1 MIRED
6 NVMDKKRILDDL
18 RAGRLS
24 RRDINRLM
32 IAAGIGMATVP
43 LGARPGRAADQA
55 DFYTLGG
62 FAEDPLFA
70 GYMAQHD
77 GEGPNVSLW
86 ADEEEAFVKLRSG
99 FHPDT
104 TYCGTY
110 SVARWRD
117 GDVLQPIDTSRLT
130 NWNNLLDSLRNV
142 TDAVYDGQQW
152 LCPVGWGTT
161 SVLYRSDLV
170 HVQEES
176 WGVLWDEEYSGRLAM
191 IDGVADAVAGAAIY
205 AGIDPYTMDEA
216 AIAEVKQVMCRQV
229 PLLRLYTADMSSLQQ
244 SLASGEI
251 VAAMTWNDAYAG
263 LRSQDVPV
271 EYMFDPKEGLSTWA
285 SCLVLNKDAAHPDL
299 AYDLMNSITDPE
311 AGAFWMQTY
320 GFGHANADA
329 YDLVPAAELEALGI
343 PTDPTAVLAN
353 SVFQSRMLNEDKIA
367 VMFEEVKA
375 GDC

>member
-6 NVMDKKRILDDL
+6 NDMDRKRILDDL

-170 HVQEES
+170 DVQEES

-216 AIAEVKQVMCRQV
+216 AIAEVKQVMHMER
-229 PLLRLYTADMSSLQQ
+229 
-244 SLASGEI
+244 
-251 VAAMTWNDAYAG
+251 
-263 LRSQDVPV
+263 
-271 EYMFDPKEGLSTWA
+271 
-285 SCLVLNKDAAHPDL
+285 H
-299 AYDLMNSITDPE
+299 
-311 AGAFWMQTY
+311 
-320 GFGHANADA
+320 GHH
-329 YDLVPAAELEALGI
+329 
-343 PTDPTAVLAN
+343 
-353 SVFQSRMLNEDKIA
+353 
-367 VMFEEVKA
+367 
-375 GDC
+375 